1 MTDPRRA
8 EGGPPTAYEIER
20 RFRSPAVIVTRSVIL
35 GSMGALRAARSFGWH
50 AEGLHHFQDLEP
62 PLILAANH
70 QSHADT
76 AAILGTLSRPIR
88 ERTVVAAAL
97 DVFGNGNV
105 PSRKRR

>member
-1 MTDPRRA
+1 MIEPSPA
-8 EGGPPTAYEIER
+8 AGGPPTACEIER

-35 GSMGALRAARSFGWH
+35 GSIGALRAARSFGWH

-76 AAILGTLSRPIR
+76 AAILGTLPARCASGPRSRR
-88 ERTVVAAAL
+88 LWTCSAGRTTA
-97 DVFGNGNV
+97 GCH
-105 PSRKRR
+105 R